1 MLMELHT
8 TRRIAQCLMAALLLP
23 ALPVSA
29 QTVQEYD
36 LKAAFVYNF
45 ALFTDWPADT
55 SYDGGTL
62 NICVNP
68 GSALRAPLINLS
80 DRSVKGRKIAVRSLT
95 AAGNLRTCHVVFL
108 EGADRERWA
117 HIKKGSGSGVL
128 TISDDEEISRS
139 SAVIALAMDG
149 NRVVF
154 DINTRAARQA
164 GLVLSSK
171 LLRLARMVQ

>member
-1 MLMELHT
+1 
-8 TRRIAQCLMAALLLP
+8 MAALLLP
-23 ALPVSA
+23 IGSAAA

-55 SYDGGTL
+55 SYEGGSL

-68 GSALRAPLINLS
+68 GSALRAPLIGMS
-80 DRSVKGRKIAVRSLT
+80 DRSIRGRKIAVRSL
-95 AAGNLRTCHVVFL
+95 AAGGNLRTCHVVFL
-108 EGADRERWA
+108 DVADKERWA
-117 HIKKGSGSGVL
+117 TIKKGLGSGVL
-128 TISDDEEISRS
+128 TIADDEEIDRDKV
-139 SAVIALAMDG
+139 VIALSMDG

-154 DINTRAARQA
+154 DIDTRAARQA

-171 LLRLARMVQ
+171 LLRLARMVR